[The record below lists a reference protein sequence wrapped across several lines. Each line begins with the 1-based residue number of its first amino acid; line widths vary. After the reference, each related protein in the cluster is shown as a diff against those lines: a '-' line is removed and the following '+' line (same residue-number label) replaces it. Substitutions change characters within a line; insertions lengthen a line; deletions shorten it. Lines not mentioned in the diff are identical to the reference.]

1 MWVFRRSILDRLVLS
16 DDGMPM
22 SEEIK
27 IEAFRK
33 VKSAEVPI
41 AYRKRVGE
49 VKLSSWKD
57 GWKNMKFLF
66 KKRFRP

>member
-1 MWVFRRSILDRLVLS
+1 MWVFRKAAYAKLDVQN
-16 DDGMPM
+16 DGMPF

-33 VKSAEVPI
+33 LRAKEVPI
-41 AYRKRVGE
+41 TYRKRVGE

-57 GWKNMKFLF
+57 GWRNFKFLW
-66 KKRFRP
+66 KKRF

>member
-1 MWVFRRSILDRLVLS
+1 
-16 DDGMPM
+16 MPF

-33 VKSAEVPI
+33 LRTIEVPI
-41 AYRKRVGE
+41 TYMRRVGE

-57 GWKNMKFLF
+57 GWKNFKFLL
-66 KKRFRP
+66 KKRF